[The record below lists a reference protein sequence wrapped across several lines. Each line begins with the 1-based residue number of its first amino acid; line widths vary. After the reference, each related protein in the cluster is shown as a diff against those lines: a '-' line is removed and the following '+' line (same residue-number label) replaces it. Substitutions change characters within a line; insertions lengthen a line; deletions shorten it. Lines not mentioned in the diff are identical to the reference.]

1 MEHKTHV
8 SERKKKIVKELE
20 GLMKKKTVMVASIK
34 NLPSSQFQDIRK
46 KLRGK
51 AEIRVVKKNLV
62 DFALEH
68 TKNENLKELMRY
80 VQGDCTI
87 LFSDEDAFELS
98 AFLADNKSPAKAR
111 SGQVSPEDIR
121 VEAGG
126 TDLLPGP
133 AITELS
139 SAGLKVKVEG
149 GKIAIQEGKI
159 FIKTGETITDLKAGI
174 LSKLNITPFRIGLE
188 PVAAYLDGK
197 IYGAVKVDKD
207 KILEN
212 LKGNFAH
219 GLAFAVSI
227 AYVHADTLSFI
238 LGKAALHENAISKL
252 IKTETTEQPVEN
264 NQN

>member
-1 MEHKTHV
+1 M
-8 SERKKKIVKELE
+8 I
-20 GLMKKKTVMVASIK
+20 ASIK

-68 TKNENLKELMRY
+68 TKNENLKELMNY
-80 VQGDCTI
+80 VKGDCTI

-98 AFLADNKSPAKAR
+98 AFLSENKSPTKAR
-111 SGQVSPEDIR
+111 VGQVSSEEIR

-149 GKIAIQEGKI
+149 GKIAIQEGKV
-159 FIKTGETITDLKAGI
+159 FIKIGETITEQKAGI
-174 LSKLNITPFRIGLE
+174 LSKLNITPFKIGLE
-188 PVAAYLDGK
+188 PVAAYLNGK
-197 IYGAVKVDKD
+197 VYGDIKIDKNKSLD
-207 KILEN
+207 E
-212 LKGNFAH
+212 LKNNFARAIA
-219 GLAFAVSI
+219 LAVSI
-227 AYVHADTLSFI
+227 AYVHADTLQFI
-238 LGKAALHENAISKL
+238 LGRAASHEKLISQL
-252 IKTETTEQPVEN
+252 IKTESTEQSVEN
-264 NQN
+264 TQN